1 METRRAFPERIS
13 DERKNVGLTQDE
25 LASQLGISRQS
36 ITLYEKGA
44 RVPDI
49 EVLRKFADFFDV
61 TADYLLGLSD
71 NRTAETAAIGDKLG
85 LSDEAINRLTE
96 AAEIG
101 LNDEVIDRLSEATE
115 VIYRPME
122 VVNGKVN
129 FIYDRS
135 EKGNFTRAS
144 AIMYLRTLNTICMDT
159 ELLRYISHYLENYIP
174 DCILTSFREGDTD
187 VIMMDVEEE
196 KEIAQALNMYHVQ
209 KQLTKLRE
217 KLQKQKETTNAQ
229 KDKRQE

>member
-1 METRRAFPERIS
+1 MSIFAERLK
-13 DERKNVGLTQDE
+13 ECRVKKGLTQE
-25 LASQLGISRQS
+25 QLANVFGISKNSVFCYETDRREPG
-36 ITLYEKGA
+36 IDTLTQ
-44 RVPDI
+44 
-49 EVLRKFADFFDV
+49 FAQYFEV

-159 ELLRYISHYLENYIP
+159 ELLRCISHYLENYIP

-217 KLQKQKETTNAQ
+217 KLQKQKETTNAK

>member
-1 METRRAFPERIS
+1 METKEIFAQRII
-13 DERKNVGLTQDE
+13 ELRKEKGWNQAQLAEMVGV
-25 LASQLGISRQS
+25 SRTS
-36 ITLYEKGA
+36 ANLYESST

-49 EVLRKFADFFDV
+49 QVLAKYAECLGV
-61 TADYLLGLSD
+61 TADYLLGLTD
-71 NRTAETAAIGDKLG
+71 NRTAETAAIGEK
-85 LSDEAINRLTE
+85 
-96 AAEIG
+96 IG
-101 LNDEVIDRLSEATE
+101 LNDEVINRLSEATE

-122 VVNGKVN
+122 VVNGEVVNGKVN
-129 FIYDRS
+129 FIYDKS

-159 ELLRYISHYLENYIP
+159 ELLRCISHYLENYIP

-217 KLQKQKETTNAQ
+217 KLQKQKETANAQ